1 MTLIDREAE
10 LAAMDSALAGTA
22 AGQARI
28 VLVEGAV
35 GCGKSELADA
45 VADRAE
51 AAGATVLRALGS
63 AAERDLPL
71 GILRQLTAC
80 TPPGVLPEL
89 TGEPGNANVGAM
101 QAFSAAAGEL
111 AALAPVVIVVDDVH
125 HADDQSCAYLLHLA
139 RSTRW
144 ARILLVLTESVHE
157 RGDDPV
163 FGTELLRRPNFL
175 RIRLERLNAAA
186 VARLVAE
193 QLGPD
198 AAERLAGRFAEATG
212 GNPLLLRAMVEEH
225 RVTGAQEPEVG
236 GAYAQAVLTCLY
248 RCGPTVRELAEVL
261 AVLDDLATAER
272 AARLL
277 DLPLATVNRGV
288 QALSAAGILDGAR
301 FRYPAARAAV
311 LEWTDDSA
319 RAELHRRAA
328 ELAHRSGAAASSV
341 AAQLLAA
348 DRTDLPWAVPVLH
361 EAAEQLLADG
371 AAERAS
377 ACLELADRSGAD
389 DEQRAQFRTMLA
401 AIAARSDPGAAERH
415 LTGPLELLRAGSLA
429 PARLAALARLL
440 ATQGR
445 IDEAAEVLERITAQD
460 PAAPDGAVRDGAGRD
475 SVNRPG
481 QGGRWADPLDGLS
494 AFPRWTAAPPME
506 PGAAPRQ
513 VRAGSPTTLW
523 TIPEYAVDGS
533 SGAAAE
539 LFLRGAT
546 LSEATVAPIGQA
558 VRALLLTEGPARAMP
573 WCHLYTEAAIRAG
586 APGWQAAFTALG
598 AEVLL
603 RQGDLTG
610 AESRAAAAMDL
621 LPERGGSVFAA
632 GVSATLIRACTA
644 MGRHDAAARELARP
658 LPEGLAGSFQG
669 LAHLR
674 ARGQY
679 HLATNRFHAALGDF
693 LQIGRTMRRWG
704 LDRPLLLPWRIG
716 AAEALIQLGEAHQAA
731 RFVADQ
737 LGSKD
742 AAHPWVHGISLRL
755 KAALSEPKERQVLL
769 ARAVDELRTV
779 GDTYELVLAMADFG
793 QVLKETGDSNRANMV
808 NRRAWH
814 LADECGAHAL
824 RERILPGHTVTP
836 GAPEGGRTDVGYAE
850 LDARLSESEKR
861 VAMLAVHGHTN
872 REIAMKLYITIS
884 TVEQHL
890 TRVYRK
896 LNITRRQQLPVDLHL
911 LGAAEHA

>member
-1 MTLIDREAE
+1 M
-10 LAAMDSALAGTA
+10 
-22 AGQARI
+22 
-28 VLVEGAV
+28 
-35 GCGKSELADA
+35 
-45 VADRAE
+45 
-51 AAGATVLRALGS
+51 GS
-63 AAERDLPL
+63 AAERELPL
-71 GILRQLTAC
+71 GILRQLIAC

-89 TGEPGNANVGAM
+89 TGEPGRANVGAM
-101 QAFSAAAGEL
+101 QAFSAAACEL
-111 AALAPVVIVVDDVH
+111 AAMAPVVIVVDDVH
-125 HADDQSCAYLLHLA
+125 HADEQSCGYLLHLA
-139 RSTRW
+139 RTTRW

-163 FGTELLRRPNFL
+163 FGTELLRRPNFQ
-175 RIRLERLNAAA
+175 RIRLERLNGAA

-248 RCGPTVRELAEVL
+248 RCGPAVRELAEVL

-319 RAELHRRAA
+319 RTELHRRAA
-328 ELAHRSGAAASSV
+328 ELAHRSGVPA
-341 AAQLLAA
+341 
-348 DRTDLPWAVPVLH
+348 PVLH

-371 AAERAS
+371 AAERAC

-415 LTGPLELLRAGSLA
+415 LAGPLDLLRAGSLA

-460 PAAPDGAVRDGAGRD
+460 PSAQDGATRDGANRD
-475 SVNRPG
+475 AATRPG

-494 AFPRWTAAPPME
+494 AFPRWTAAPPVE
-506 PGAAPRQ
+506 PGGVPRP
-513 VRAGSPTTLW
+513 VRAASPTTLW

-632 GVSATLIRACTA
+632 GVSATLIRASTA

-731 RFVADQ
+731 RFITDQ

-824 RERILPGHTVTP
+824 RERILPGHTATP

>member
-1 MTLIDREAE
+1 MKQNSPQWIQHWPAPPR
-10 LAAMDSALAGTA
+10 
-22 AGQARI
+22 GQARI

-198 AAERLAGRFAEATG
+198 AAERLAYRFAEATG

-248 RCGPTVRELAEVL
+248 RCGPAVRELAEVL

-481 QGGRWADPLDGLS
+481 QGAVGPT
-494 AFPRWTAAPPME
+494 RWTACPPSRAGPPRRRWSPARRRGRSGPVRRPRCGPSPSTPSTDRQGRPPSSSCAARRSPRPPWRRSARRSGRCCSPRARPGRCPGATCTPRRRSGPRPRLAGGVHRTGSRSAAPAGRSDRGGE
-506 PGAAPRQ
+506 PGRGRDGPAARARRQRLRGRCLGHPDSGLHRGTTRRPANWPGRCRKDWRAASRGWPTCARVVSTTWPPTGSTPRSATSCRSAAPC
-513 VRAGSPTTLW
+513 GGGGW
-523 TIPEYAVDGS
+523 TG
-533 SGAAAE
+533 
-539 LFLRGAT
+539 R
-546 LSEATVAPIGQA
+546 
-558 VRALLLTEGPARAMP
+558 
-573 WCHLYTEAAIRAG
+573 CCC
-586 APGWQAAFTALG
+586 
-598 AEVLL
+598 
-603 RQGDLTG
+603 
-610 AESRAAAAMDL
+610 
-621 LPERGGSVFAA
+621 RGGS
-632 GVSATLIRACTA
+632 
-644 MGRHDAAARELARP
+644 GR
-658 LPEGLAGSFQG
+658 
-669 LAHLR
+669 
-674 ARGQY
+674 
-679 HLATNRFHAALGDF
+679 
-693 LQIGRTMRRWG
+693 RR
-704 LDRPLLLPWRIG
+704 R
-716 AAEALIQLGEAHQAA
+716 
-731 RFVADQ
+731 
-737 LGSKD
+737 
-742 AAHPWVHGISLRL
+742 
-755 KAALSEPKERQVLL
+755 
-769 ARAVDELRTV
+769 
-779 GDTYELVLAMADFG
+779 
-793 QVLKETGDSNRANMV
+793 
-808 NRRAWH
+808 
-814 LADECGAHAL
+814 
-824 RERILPGHTVTP
+824 
-836 GAPEGGRTDVGYAE
+836 
-850 LDARLSESEKR
+850 
-861 VAMLAVHGHTN
+861 
-872 REIAMKLYITIS
+872 
-884 TVEQHL
+884 
-890 TRVYRK
+890 
-896 LNITRRQQLPVDLHL
+896 
-911 LGAAEHA
+911 